1 MSGYPRAGLGPATPL
16 PEIAG
21 PIDAARFAAI
31 RAGGRPVVLR
41 AQAADWPA
49 VAAACEGDESIVG
62 YLAREPMTRPVRAIA
77 APPSENGR
85 FFYNRELTGFNFQA
99 ANGRLDLFLADL
111 LRARNLA
118 DVPAM
123 AVQSE
128 EIADLLPGFAA
139 ENRLALLPGAS
150 PRIWIGNRIRVAP
163 HFDLK
168 ENVAV
173 CVAGRRRFTLFPPA
187 QIANLYPGPL
197 EQTPAGTPVSM
208 VDQHAPDLARYPRY
222 AQAWQTAQQA
232 TLEPGD
238 AIYIPYCW
246 WHGVESLE
254 PVSILVNYWWN
265 EGAPEGAGSP
275 YDAMLHAMSAL
286 KHLPREQRDVWR
298 GMLDYYVFEAEGDP
312 AAHLPE
318 HARGMLGR
326 PGRGLFANMRAIV
339 REALR

>member
-1 MSGYPRAGLGPATPL
+1 MSSLGPAAAL
-16 PEIAG
+16 REIAG

-31 RAGGRPVVLR
+31 RSEGKPVVIR
-41 AQAADWPA
+41 ALAADWPA
-49 VAAACEGDESIVG
+49 VDAARRGDEAIVA
-62 YLAREPMTRPVRAIA
+62 YLTRDPTPRPVRAIA

-85 FFYNRELTGFNFQA
+85 FFYNAGLTGFNFQSA
-99 ANGRLDLFLADL
+99 QGRLDLLLADL
-111 LRARNLA
+111 LRAKGM
-118 DVPAM
+118 DSVPAM

-128 EIADLLPGFAA
+128 DVGELLPRFAA
-139 ENRLALLPGAS
+139 ENRLKFLQQVP

-163 HFDLK
+163 HYDVK

-173 CVAGRRRFTLFPPA
+173 CVAGRRRFTLFPPE

-208 VDQHAPDLARYPRY
+208 VDQHSPDLARYPRY
-222 AQAWQTAQQA
+222 AEAWAAAQHA

-254 PVSILVNYWWN
+254 PLSILVNYWWN
-265 EGAPEGAGSP
+265 EGLTEGAGSP
-275 YDAMLHAMSAL
+275 YDALLHAMLAL
-286 KHLPREQRDVWR
+286 RPLPPEQRKVWR
-298 GMLDYYVFEAEGDP
+298 GMLDYYVFETAGDP

-318 HARGMLGR
+318 SAKGVLGP
-326 PGRGLFANMRAIV
+326 PGPGLFAKMHAII
-339 REALR
+339 RGSLG